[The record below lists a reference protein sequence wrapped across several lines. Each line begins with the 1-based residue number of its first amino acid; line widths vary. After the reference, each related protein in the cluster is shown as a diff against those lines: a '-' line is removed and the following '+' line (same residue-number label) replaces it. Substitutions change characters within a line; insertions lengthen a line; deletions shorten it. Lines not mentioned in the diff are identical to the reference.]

1 MSQHYPN
8 MGDLQPKTMFNHT
21 NQVFGISSLMRG
33 IDPIAFGQRV
43 RERRN
48 QLGWNQIRLGKETGY
63 SQQRI
68 GSIEAGETKHPER
81 LVAPLAMAMGVS
93 AEWLLWREGSRPQK
107 PLFLSPKELA
117 GLYEHLTDAEKES
130 VSKLVENKAARKRP
144 KAG

>member
-1 MSQHYPN
+1 
-8 MGDLQPKTMFNHT
+8 
-21 NQVFGISSLMRG
+21 
-33 IDPIAFGQRV
+33 
-43 RERRN
+43 
-48 QLGWNQIRLGKETGY
+48 
-63 SQQRI
+63 
-68 GSIEAGETKHPER
+68 
-81 LVAPLAMAMGVS
+81 MAMGVS